1 MTNTE
6 NACIIVILKHDNNIM
21 ALPDIL
27 KKSGR
32 NYTSKQQ
39 AFLDALYINSDGDI
53 NQAMVSAGYQEGA
66 GSTSLIKSLKNEILE
81 IANLILTRNAPKAA
95 NKLVNIMD
103 SDAPIPQANQ
113 KLNAAQSLLD
123 RVGIVKE
130 NKLQID
136 HNITGGIFVMPAKE
150 EIIIDIESAEV
161 INE

>member
-1 MTNTE
+1 MG
-6 NACIIVILKHDNNIM
+6 
-21 ALPDIL
+21 LPEVV
-27 KKSGR
+27 KTGGR

-39 AFLDALYINSDGDI
+39 AFLDALYANSTGDI
-53 NQAMVSAGYQEGA
+53 NQAMVSAGYKEGA
-66 GSTSLIKSLKNEILE
+66 GSTALVKSLKNEILE

-123 RVGIVKE
+123 RVGLVKE
-130 NKLQID
+130 NRLQID
-136 HNITGGIFVMPAKE
+136 HNVTGGIFVMPAKE
-150 EIIIDIESAEV
+150 EIIIDVERAEV

>member
-1 MTNTE
+1 
-6 NACIIVILKHDNNIM
+6 M
-21 ALPDIL
+21 ALPEVV
-27 KKSGR
+27 KTGGR

-39 AFLDALYINSDGDI
+39 AFLDALYANSTGDI

-66 GSTSLIKSLKNEILE
+66 GSTALIKSLKNEILE

-123 RVGIVKE
+123 RVGLVKE

-150 EIIIDIESAEV
+150 EIIIDVESAEV
-161 INE
+161 IDE

>member
-1 MTNTE
+1 MG
-6 NACIIVILKHDNNIM
+6 
-21 ALPDIL
+21 LPEVV
-27 KKSGR
+27 KTGGR

-39 AFLDALYINSDGDI
+39 AFLDALYANSTGDI
-53 NQAMVSAGYQEGA
+53 NQAMVSAGYKEGA
-66 GSTSLIKSLKNEILE
+66 GSTSLVKSLKNEILE

-103 SDAPIPQANQ
+103 SNTPIPQANQ

-136 HNITGGIFVMPAKE
+136 HNVTGGIFVMPAKE
-150 EIIIDIESAEV
+150 EIIIDVESAEV
-161 INE
+161 IDG

>member
-6 NACIIVILKHDNNIM
+6 NACIIVIFKYDNNIM

-27 KKSGR
+27 KKGGR

-53 NQAMVSAGYQEGA
+53 NQAMVSAGYREGA

-130 NKLQID
+130 NKIQID
-136 HNITGGIFVMPAKE
+136 HNVTGGIFVMPAKE
-150 EIIIDIESAEV
+150 EIIIDIESVEV
-161 INE
+161 IDE

>member
-1 MTNTE
+1 MG
-6 NACIIVILKHDNNIM
+6 
-21 ALPDIL
+21 LPEVV
-27 KKSGR
+27 KTGGR

-39 AFLDALYINSDGDI
+39 AFLDALYANSTGDI

-66 GSTSLIKSLKNEILE
+66 GSTALVKSLKNEILE

-113 KLNAAQSLLD
+113 KLQAAQSLLD
-123 RVGIVKE
+123 RVGLVKE

-136 HNITGGIFVMPAKE
+136 HNVTGGIFVMPAKE
-150 EIIIDIESAEV
+150 EIIIEAEV
-161 INE
+161 ISE

>member
-1 MTNTE
+1 
-6 NACIIVILKHDNNIM
+6 M

-27 KKSGR
+27 KKGGR

-66 GSTSLIKSLKNEILE
+66 GSTALIKSLKNEILE

-123 RVGIVKE
+123 RVGLVKE
-130 NKLQID
+130 NRLQID
-136 HNITGGIFVMPAKE
+136 HNVTGGIFVMPAKE
-150 EIIIDIESAEV
+150 EIIIDVESAEV
-161 INE
+161 IDG

>member
-1 MTNTE
+1 
-6 NACIIVILKHDNNIM
+6 M

-27 KKSGR
+27 KKGGR

-150 EIIIDIESAEV
+150 EIIIDIENAEV
-161 INE
+161 IDE